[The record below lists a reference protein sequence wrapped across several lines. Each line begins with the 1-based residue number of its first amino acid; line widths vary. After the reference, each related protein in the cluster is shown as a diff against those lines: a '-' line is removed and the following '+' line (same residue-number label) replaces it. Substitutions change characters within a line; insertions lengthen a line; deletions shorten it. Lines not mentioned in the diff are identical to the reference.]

1 MASNVTAARCF
12 DFTVDHHAGTVKAF
26 HNRGGSG
33 LKDVFLWG
41 GYHENLVTLTR
52 VSARCL
58 PVCAVLP

>member
-33 LKDVFLWG
+33 LKDVFLLG
-41 GYHENLVTLTR
+41 GEGGGGIMKTWSL
-52 VSARCL
+52 
-58 PVCAVLP
+58 

>member
-33 LKDVFLWG
+33 LFLLGG